1 MVGEVD
7 GTIEEI
13 CESIDGTNLR
23 GLLVAAGEVWFPYS
37 IEAVKLLREGLMLA
51 VRNTA
56 SVHLHN
62 VSGSDEDQHLSLL
75 RIDQVDTRHF
85 LIDSVREARSD
96 APVSIE
102 GLLNKQLQEWQRKAG
117 DPEENNLRIIVSVSP
132 TGLEVDLPMAASS
145 LRGYQFQVGDQTGS
159 TMLGEVAY
167 LMKSEVAR
175 LVVNRGM
182 GGPKDNPT
190 TIAAGSHT
198 LYRNPSLDVFMD
210 ADSLFRRHFG
220 LFGFTGAG
228 KTNLLSTL
236 LSRCFSAGESTD
248 DQWSANVLLFDVN
261 NEFFSLLIDV
271 IVQIDAHIVFLD
283 NEIGFSMA
291 RFLDGDFSARDAAAR
306 EFLTTTTKSSR
317 IRKLFENDEVF
328 RENLTLI
335 IKLLLS
341 AGRFKRYVST
351 PEPLALGFVMDEIL
365 QYGASLQA
373 RLKGTGQV
381 KKRQA
386 WADLLGSLSELFGDL
401 SHRATLEDFAKLVRH
416 LALARAYCASDTDD
430 PENPFTETF
439 APTIPKSGKDRLY
452 SDLVAVIDLL
462 GKEIARIVKGLDTP
476 IAARGHAIDLSGLYG
491 VLHDDRRTLV
501 VFLGHENS
509 LRQFA
514 EQLGSFVYDSRRRLG
529 VIEPASVFV
538 FDEADIFIPG
548 ASSPVG
554 EDEKEAVKAS
564 KRIATTLARRGRK
577 YGLGLGIAT
586 QRIAYLETSILAQIG
601 TYFVGKLPRL
611 TDRQRITEGFGID
624 HDNLQSGIGRVG
636 EWVVLSHT
644 SVGDKGSAI
653 PVYFPDA
660 DGRIT
665 EFVRKFV
672 IESHP
677 EFARMVR
684 TRDPVTNLQHDS
696 DVLFGPVTDL
706 SFLP

>member
-7 GTIEEI
+7 TTIETI
-13 CESIDGTNLR
+13 CEGINGANLR
-23 GLLVAAGEVWFPYS
+23 GLLVASGEVWFPYS

-51 VRNTA
+51 VKNTS

-62 VSGSDEDQHLSLL
+62 ISGSDEDQHFSLL

-85 LIDSVREARSD
+85 VIDSVRDARSD
-96 APVSIE
+96 VPVSIE
-102 GLLNKQLQEWQRKAG
+102 GLLNKQLKEWQRKAA

-145 LRGYQFQVGDQTGS
+145 LRGYQFRVGDQTGS

-175 LVVNRGM
+175 HVVNRGM
-182 GGPKDNPT
+182 AGPAANPT
-190 TIAAGSHT
+190 TIVAGSHT
-198 LYRNPSLDVFMD
+198 LYRDPSLDVFMD

-236 LSRCFSAGESTD
+236 LSRCFSAGESTND
-248 DQWSANVLLFDVN
+248 EWNANVLLFDVN

-271 IVQIDAHIVFLD
+271 LVQVDAHIVFLD
-283 NEIGFSMA
+283 HEIGFSMA
-291 RFLDGDFSARDAAAR
+291 RFLDGDFSARDAAAQ
-306 EFLTTTTKSSR
+306 EFLTTTTRSSR
-317 IRKLFENDEVF
+317 IRRLFGADTEF

-335 IKLLLS
+335 IQLMLS

-351 PEPLALGFVMDEIL
+351 PEPLALGFLMAEIL
-365 QYGASLQA
+365 VYGESLKA
-373 RLKGTGQV
+373 RLKGAGQA

-386 WADLLGSLSELFGDL
+386 WDELLNSLSGLFDDL
-401 SHRATLEDFAKLVRH
+401 SHRATLEDLARLVAH
-416 LALARAYCASDTDD
+416 LAFARSYCASDTDD
-430 PENPFTETF
+430 EENPFTEIF
-439 APTIPKSGKDRLY
+439 AATIPKNGKDRLY
-452 SDLVAVIDLL
+452 SDLVAIIDLL
-462 GKEIARIVKGLDTP
+462 AEEVARIVKGLDTP
-476 IAARGHAIDLSGLYG
+476 IAVRGHAIDLSGLHG

-501 VFLGHENS
+501 IFLGHENS
-509 LRQFA
+509 LRLFS
-514 EQLGSFVYDSRRRLG
+514 EQLGQFVYDSRRRSG
-529 VIEPASVFV
+529 IIEPASVFV

-548 ASSPVG
+548 ASAPVG
-554 EDEKEAVKAS
+554 DDEKEAVKAS

-586 QRIAYLETSILAQIG
+586 QRITYLETSILAQIG

-660 DGRIT
+660 DERIAD
-665 EFVRKFV
+665 FVGNFA
-672 IESHP
+672 IANHP

-684 TRDPVTNLQHDS
+684 TRDPVTDLQDS
-696 DVLFGPVTDL
+696 DILFGPVMDL
-706 SFLP
+706 NFLP